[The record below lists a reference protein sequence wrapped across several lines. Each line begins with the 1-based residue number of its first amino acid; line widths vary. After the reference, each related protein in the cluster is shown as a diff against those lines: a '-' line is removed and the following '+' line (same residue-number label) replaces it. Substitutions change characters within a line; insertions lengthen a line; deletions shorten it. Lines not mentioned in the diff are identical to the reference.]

1 MKQPVYTLSHSA
13 CAMIIKLRNDPE
25 LRNVQNKQ
33 ENFTLLG
40 DSQGESL
47 RRQPMLH
54 HNLARSVAL
63 YLQRR
68 RLL

>member
-13 CAMIIKLRNDPE
+13 CAMIIELRNDPE

-40 DSQGESL
+40 DS
-47 RRQPMLH
+47 
-54 HNLARSVAL
+54 
-63 YLQRR
+63 
-68 RLL
+68 